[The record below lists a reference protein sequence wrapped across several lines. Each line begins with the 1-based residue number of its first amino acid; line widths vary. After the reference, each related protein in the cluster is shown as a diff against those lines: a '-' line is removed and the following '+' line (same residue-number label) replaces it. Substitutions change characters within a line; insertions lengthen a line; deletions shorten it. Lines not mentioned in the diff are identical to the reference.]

1 MKTKQFLLYLAISIM
16 ALASCKPE
24 EQPPIISYVFTDI
37 AVEVG
42 QTSATITCRN
52 ESVDDEKVFANVLLS
67 RNENITDATKY
78 PLHLQNDT
86 LRGTISG
93 LERNTMY
100 YFCFEVYTA
109 NEHKRTDEVHHFE
122 TTGGGNVTVT
132 TSEAINITQTSAT
145 GGGNVTVVGDYAVS
159 MRGVCWDTV
168 PNPNALQSPHL
179 QSGEGTGTF
188 LVNITDLKPNTTYY
202 MKAYAVC
209 NDIVYYGNE
218 IHFATQN
225 AQLATV
231 TTGTVSNITRTS
243 AQASGNVENN
253 GGGAVIRRGVCW
265 STAHEPTIGDDHA
278 DNGTGMG
285 AYTVDITELTPNTTY
300 YVRAYAENVAG
311 LSYGEEVSFT
321 TAHDISSPVVTTGE
335 VEGTTAH
342 GTVTSDGGAEVTE
355 RGICWGTEHAPTTE
369 GIHAT
374 SGTGTG
380 SFSVELTGL
389 NPGTTYYVRAYAKN
403 SVGTAYGNEVSFST
417 TANMPTVT
425 TEEVSN
431 ITQTTAQGGGNVTDD
446 GGTEVTERGIC
457 WSTSHNPTTS
467 GSHASSGSGTGN
479 FSCNMTG
486 LTQNTTYY
494 VRAYATNSQG
504 TSYGN
509 EVSVK
514 TSLDI
519 SAPTVTTGEVTNI
532 TQTSAKC
539 SGNVTADGGATV
551 TERGICWSATHNPTT
566 SGSHATSGTGTG
578 SFTCNMT
585 GLTAGTIYYVRAYAK
600 NSQGTSYGS
609 EVSFSTTANMPTVT
623 TNTVT
628 NVTQTTAT
636 CGGNVTS
643 DGGATITARGVCWS
657 TSQNPTVNNS
667 HTTNGTG
674 AGNFTSSITGL
685 SPNTTYYVR
694 AYATNSAGTA
704 YGVQRTFT
712 TEQNITAPTVTTN
725 TVTNVT
731 QTTATCGGNV
741 TNSGGANVTARGVCW
756 STSQN
761 PTVSNSHTT
770 DGTGAGSFTSNIT
783 GLSPNTTYYVRA
795 YATNSAGTAYGVQ
808 RSFTT
813 GQSATLP
820 TVTTSQV
827 TNIQQ
832 TSATGGGN
840 VTANG
845 GANVTDRGI
854 CWSTSHTPTTNGTHA
869 SGGAGNG
876 TFSVNMTGLT
886 ANTTYYV
893 RAYAT
898 NSAGTAYGSEVSF
911 TTSQIP
917 TYSINVSASPSNA
930 GTVSGGGSYQQGQSC
945 TVTATAA
952 TGYTFL
958 RWAENGNQ
966 VSTNASYTFTVSGNR
981 TLVAQFQAQG
991 YTISVSANPANGGTV
1006 SGGGSYNY
1014 GQSCT
1019 VTATAATGYTFL
1031 RWAENGNQVSTNANY
1046 TFTVSGNRTLVAQF
1060 QAQGYTISVSASP
1073 ANGGTVSGG
1082 GTYNYGQSCTV
1093 TATASSGYTFTN
1105 WTENGNQVSNNP
1117 SYTFTVNSSRTLV
1130 AHFAAQPQAPTG
1142 AINGLFSVSAT
1153 QQVYFSQGNLQY
1165 KASTNTWRF
1174 ATNQWDYV
1182 GDGNASISQTYNGW
1196 IDLFGWGT
1204 SGWNNGNIYY
1214 HPWDSN
1220 NSNGSLYGPPG
1231 LYDLIGSFANADWGV
1246 YNPISNGGNT
1256 TNQWRTLTN
1265 SEWAY
1270 LTYTRNTTSG
1280 ILYAK
1285 AQVNGVCGV
1294 ILLPDDWSPSI
1305 FNLNNVNIYNSNFS
1319 SNTITAT
1326 QWTTLENAGA
1336 VFLPAASRRDGTS
1349 VQWVGFA
1356 MGYYWTTSSAW
1367 NNNGQAYIMYMSM
1380 GDFGYSAG
1388 DNRCAGLSVRLV
1400 HDAQ

>member
-243 AQASGNVENN
+243 AQASGNVEND

-509 EVSVK
+509 EVSFK

-551 TERGICWSATHNPTT
+551 TERGICWSTTHNPTT

-770 DGTGAGSFTSNIT
+770 DGTGTGSFTSNIT

-813 GQSATLP
+813 LAP
-820 TVTTSQV
+820 PQV
-827 TNIQQ
+827 
-832 TSATGGGN
+832 
-840 VTANG
+840 
-845 GANVTDRGI
+845 
-854 CWSTSHTPTTNGTHA
+854 
-869 SGGAGNG
+869 
-876 TFSVNMTGLT
+876 
-886 ANTTYYV
+886 
-893 RAYAT
+893 
-898 NSAGTAYGSEVSF
+898 
-911 TTSQIP
+911 
-917 TYSINVSASPSNA
+917 
-930 GTVSGGGSYQQGQSC
+930 
-945 TVTATAA
+945 
-952 TGYTFL
+952 
-958 RWAENGNQ
+958 
-966 VSTNASYTFTVSGNR
+966 
-981 TLVAQFQAQG
+981 
-991 YTISVSANPANGGTV
+991 
-1006 SGGGSYNY
+1006 
-1014 GQSCT
+1014 
-1019 VTATAATGYTFL
+1019 
-1031 RWAENGNQVSTNANY
+1031 
-1046 TFTVSGNRTLVAQF
+1046 
-1060 QAQGYTISVSASP
+1060 
-1073 ANGGTVSGG
+1073 
-1082 GTYNYGQSCTV
+1082 
-1093 TATASSGYTFTN
+1093 
-1105 WTENGNQVSNNP
+1105 
-1117 SYTFTVNSSRTLV
+1117 
-1130 AHFAAQPQAPTG
+1130 PTG
-1142 AINGLFSVSAT
+1142 AINGLFSVSVT

-1165 KASTNTWRF
+1165 QASTNTWRF
-1174 ATNQWDYV
+1174 ATNQYDFI
-1182 GDGNASISQTYNGW
+1182 GNGNNNVSPTYNGW

-1204 SGWNNGNIYY
+1204 SGYNHGAVCYQPWSTSTTNSDYY
-1214 HPWDSN
+1214 A
-1220 NSNGSLYGPPG
+1220 YG
-1231 LYDLIGSFANADWGV
+1231 LYNLNLFDITGQADWG
-1246 YNPISNGGNT
+1246 YNPINNGGNQ
-1256 TNQWRTLTN
+1256 NDQWRTLGEN
-1265 SEWAY
+1265 EWRY
-1270 LTYTRNTTSG
+1270 IFFTRTTPSG
-1280 ILYAK
+1280 IRFAK
-1285 AQVNGVCGV
+1285 STVNNVKGV
-1294 ILLPDDWSPSI
+1294 ILLPDNWSSSYYT
-1305 FNLNNVNIYNSNFS
+1305 LNNSNQNNASFNSNILS
-1319 SNTITAT
+1319 VTQWNTIE
-1326 QWTTLENAGA
+1326 QHGA
-1336 VFLPAASRRDGTS
+1336 VFLPAAGGRDGT
-1349 VQWVGFA
+1349 VYGWEDQ
-1356 MGYYWTTSSAW
+1356 GYYWTASYCDGLSDQAWSVTFNGYTSCGSLPRSSA
-1367 NNNGQAYIMYMSM
+1367 S
-1380 GDFGYSAG
+1380 
-1388 DNRCAGLSVRLV
+1388 SVRLV
-1400 HDAQ
+1400 RTAQ

>member
-1 MKTKQFLLYLAISIM
+1 MKTRHFLLCLVISIM
-16 ALASCKPE
+16 ALASCNPE
-24 EQPPIISYVFTDI
+24 EQPPTISYVFTDI

-243 AQASGNVENN
+243 AQASGNVEND

-321 TAHDISSPVVTTGE
+321 TAHDISSPIVTTGE

-509 EVSVK
+509 EVSFK

-551 TERGICWSATHNPTT
+551 TERGICWSTSHNPTT

-643 DGGATITARGVCWS
+643 DGGATVTARGVCWS

-770 DGTGAGSFTSNIT
+770 DGTGTGSFTSNIT

-813 GQSATLP
+813 GQSVTLP

-854 CWSTSHTPTTNGTHA
+854 CWSTSHNPTTNGTHA

-917 TYSINVSASPSNA
+917 IYTINVSASPSNA
-930 GTVSGGGSYQQGQSC
+930 GTVSGGGSFQQGQSC

-958 RWAENGNQ
+958 RWTENGSQ
-966 VSTNASYTFTVSGNR
+966 VSTNANYTFTVSGNR

-1031 RWAENGNQVSTNANY
+1031 RWTENGNQVSTNASY
-1046 TFTVSGNRTLVAQF
+1046 TFTVSGN
-1060 QAQGYTISVSASP
+1060 
-1073 ANGGTVSGG
+1073 
-1082 GTYNYGQSCTV
+1082 
-1093 TATASSGYTFTN
+1093 
-1105 WTENGNQVSNNP
+1105 
-1117 SYTFTVNSSRTLV
+1117 RTLV

-1174 ATNQWDYV
+1174 AINQWDCV
-1182 GDGNASISQTYNGW
+1182 GGTIYGTEWGTVYESGIKCSNNDISSTYSGW

-1204 SGWNNGNIYY
+1204 SGWNNGNTCY
-1214 HPWDSN
+1214 HPWDS
-1220 NSNGSLYGPPG
+1220 STDPSLYGPPG
-1231 LYDLIGSFANADWGV
+1231 PNHLTGAFANADWGV
-1246 YNPISNGGNT
+1246 YNSISNGGNT
-1256 TNQWRTLTN
+1256 ANTWRTLTRN
-1265 SEWAY
+1265 EWNY
-1270 LTYTRNTTSG
+1270 VLNNRNTSSG
-1280 ILYAK
+1280 VRYAK
-1285 AQVNGVCGV
+1285 AQVNSIKGV
-1294 ILLPDDWSPSI
+1294 IILPDNW
-1305 FNLNNVNIYNSNFS
+1305 NVNTYNLYNTNNSTATFS
-1319 SNTITAT
+1319 SNTISAS
-1326 QWTTLENAGA
+1326 QWSVLQNAGA
-1336 VFLPAASRRDGTS
+1336 VFLPAASHRLGNGENVVGYPEDGQYWSTWCDTNYS
-1349 VQWVGFA
+1349 NHAFWMSFSDTGLSA
-1356 MGYYWTTSSAW
+1356 MGVGGWGRAT
-1367 NNNGQAYIMYMSM
+1367 G
-1380 GDFGYSAG
+1380 
-1388 DNRCAGLSVRLV
+1388 CSVRLV